1 MALAKP
7 IQVTDSFG
15 DQKTFQNAYIRVENV
30 SGNKTRMIAD
40 IKVYKDST
48 STAKPIKQLAEKFA
62 PDLGGSNFIA
72 QAYAHLKTLP
82 DFADAKD
89 C

>member
-1 MALAKP
+1 MALTKA

-40 IKVYKDST
+40 VKIYKDAAST
-48 STAKPIKQLAEKFA
+48 TKPIKQLAEKFA
-62 PDLGGSNFIA
+62 PDLSGSNFIA
-72 QAYAHLKTLP
+72 QGYAHLKTLSE
-82 DFADAKD
+82 FADATD

>member
-30 SGNKTRMIAD
+30 SGNKTRMMAE
-40 IKVYKDST
+40 IKVYKDAAST
-48 STAKPIKQLAEKFA
+48 TKPIKQLVEKFA
-62 PDLGGSNFIA
+62 PDLGGSNLIA

-82 DFADAKD
+82 EFAGATD